1 MSEPGHEVLRGKG
14 RLVSIDPPNEFQV
27 KYDIHIFTTTV
38 EKPGFPRVP
47 AHATNCG
54 TIRRIDGRNIPAG
67 CYRLN
72 TEDEE
77 IMQVENIGLG
87 EWVILAA

>member
-1 MSEPGHEVLRGKG
+1 MKFSGEKVGLSQSTRQMNSKSNTTFTFLPPQWRSLDSHESLHM
-14 RLVSIDPPNEFQV
+14 RLIVAPSDASMEGT
-27 KYDIHIFTTTV
+27 YR
-38 EKPGFPRVP
+38 RV
-47 AHATNCG
+47 A
-54 TIRRIDGRNIPAG
+54 IE
-67 CYRLN
+67 LN